1 MRNAVGLALGGI
13 AAGALFVAA
22 QTALAQQTNGC
33 PAGQAMQ
40 SSDPSGK
47 RITCVPIPDVSG
59 LQGQI
64 DTEKAARA
72 AGDAQLQNA
81 VNAESAARGAA
92 DTQLQNG
99 LGAEVA
105 ARGAA
110 DAQLQNAINAEANSR
125 MGMDATL
132 LQAINDEAAAR
143 NTAIGDLRNSTVPL
157 ETSIVGTYAFSGPVL
172 CLNSSTGFNDDRTPK
187 ASTSPTASA
196 VISQLS
202 GISHGTRTFNADG
215 TGTVDVTTQ
224 SVITPSL
231 FYTSGG
237 GTGIGFNNTPPNPG
251 GSVNV
256 AQQNASFTWQIVD
269 GNKLVITEDTVTGT
283 FTDGN
288 RIGWSVVNSNLP
300 KAVGLLGKDL
310 RTITL
315 TTEDVQVE
323 TTVQSPGPGQT
334 GTPSTNFRIC
344 GRHRVLTKL

>member
-1 MRNAVGLALGGI
+1 MS
-13 AAGALFVAA
+13 AAALFLAA

-64 DTEKAARA
+64 SAEATARA
-72 AGDAQLQNA
+72 TTDTQLQNA
-81 VNAESAARGAA
+81 INAETAARTAG

-99 LGAEVA
+99 LGAEAA
-105 ARGAA
+105 ARIAA
-110 DAQLQNAINAEANSR
+110 DSAEAASR
-125 MGMDATL
+125 IGMDATL

-143 NTAIGDLRNSTVPL
+143 NAAIGDLRNAVI
-157 ETSIVGTYAFSGPVL
+157 EQSIVGTYAFSGPVV
-172 CLNSSTGFNDDRTPK
+172 CLNSSNGFNDDRTPK
-187 ASTSPTASA
+187 AATSPTGST

-224 SVITPSL
+224 SILTPSI
-231 FYTSGG
+231 FYTSTNGV
-237 GTGIGFNNTPPNPG
+237 GIGFNVAPPNPSG
-251 GSVNV
+251 GVNV
-256 AQQNASFTWQIVD
+256 SAQNASFTWQIVA

-288 RIGWSVVNSNLP
+288 RIGWSIVNSNLP
-300 KAVGLLGKDL
+300 KAVGILGKDL

-323 TTVQSPGPGQT
+323 TTLQTPPPGQQ
-334 GTPSTNFRIC
+334 GTPATNFRIC